1 MERDSRHI
9 KIGYGIP
16 TYNRYDILQS
26 NLLLYARDFD
36 LAARHDGYIFCIVDN
51 GNQDV
56 AFNYSDIFRNNKNKG
71 VGASWNQICDRLFA
85 KGCTHIVILNDDIYL
100 GKRWHE
106 IRDLILKKPESL
118 IRASID
124 WCAFIIPK
132 SIYEKV
138 GKFDE
143 CFYPAYY
150 EDKSYE
156 YRMKLK
162 GVNMY
167 KTPDLIPYEYR
178 SSSSLEKD
186 PSILEYSKKNKKLY
200 IEMWGGEP
208 EREKYKT
215 PFNK

>member
-1 MERDSRHI
+1 MERNSRHI
-9 KIGYGIP
+9 EIGYGIP
-16 TYNRYDILQS
+16 TYNRYDLLQS
-26 NLLLYARDFD
+26 NLLLYARDFM
-36 LAARHDGYIFCIVDN
+36 LTENGNFFIVDN
-51 GNQDV
+51 GDQNIGFTYGKIYRQQ
-56 AFNYSDIFRNNKNKG
+56 KNIG
-71 VGASWNQICDRLFA
+71 VGASWNFLCEKIFEN
-85 KGCTHIVILNDDIYL
+85 CTHAVILNDDIYL

-124 WCAFIIPK
+124 WSAFIIPK
-132 SIYEKV
+132 SLYEKV

-150 EDKSYE
+150 EDNSYE

-167 KTPDLIPYEYR
+167 KTPELIPYEYR
-178 SSSSLEKD
+178 NSSSLEKD
-186 PSILEYSKKNKKLY
+186 PTLIEYSKKNKKLY